1 MKFLNDKRWLFA
13 FILLISILAGISNFL
28 EPANM
33 LVTASIG
40 LSLIVVMFGSEMAIL
55 YLLIALCPFYA
66 SLRIGNLYVGFIIPL
81 LIIGK
86 LLIRP
91 SKKHSPVL
99 IILSSVFFIIWL
111 FHDIQFVTFATGFFR
126 LLVPICIFIYIYRGK
141 FKEYDGYYAM
151 WIVVATTLISMIC
164 IFMVQGGSIDAF
176 ISASYVG
183 EMRLGEADTDDG
195 QKNQLGGAMG
205 FPIYTIIIVSLLL
218 QMLLTRKFKLWVK
231 ASIVSIIV
239 ILFFIT
245 FLTISRVYLLGLVT
259 LSLLLVLH
267 MSKSRSFST
276 VIGLLG
282 GSMLLLVFASLYL
295 DNYIN
300 DIIDNYLYR
309 IAGDS
314 GNSGTGIRGLIYN
327 DCIYFLTEDIECLL
341 IGKGSTAYP
350 LLGQSLGRLFG
361 MSAHNIILD
370 AIMSFGL
377 YGLFLLLYM
386 YWYTYK
392 KEEARTYINWSIFRI
407 IPLACYIMMN
417 MTATPFLLDKTYP
430 MLLFMVLNINHCTD
444 NTKYN
449 PKWALANNIT
459 YKKI

>member
-40 LSLIVVMFGSEMAIL
+40 LSLIVVIFGSEMAIL

-66 SLRIGNLYVGFIIPL
+66 SLRIGHLYVGFIIPL
-81 LIIGK
+81 LMIGK

-91 SKKHSPVL
+91 SKKQSPVL
-99 IILSSVFFIIWL
+99 IFLSSVFFIIWF

-126 LLVPICIFIYIYRGK
+126 LLVPICIFIYIYKRK
-141 FKEYDGYYAM
+141 FEDYDGYYAM

-164 IFMVQGGSIDAF
+164 IFMVQGGNFDAF

-183 EMRLGEADTDDG
+183 EMRLGEADTEEG

-231 ASIVSIIV
+231 IFIVTIIV
-239 ILFFIT
+239 ILFFVT
-245 FLTISRVYLLGLVT
+245 FLTISRVYLLGLLT

-276 VIGLLG
+276 LIGLFG
-282 GSMLLLVFASLYL
+282 GGLLLLVIASLYL

-300 DIIDNYLYR
+300 DIIDNYLVR
-309 IAGDS
+309 ITGD
-314 GNSGTGIRGLIYN
+314 GDNSGTGIRGLIYY
-327 DCIYFLTEDIECLL
+327 DCINFLSENTECLL
-341 IGKGSTAYP
+341 IGKGSSAYP
-350 LLGQSLGRLFG
+350 YLGQSMGRLFG
-361 MSAHNIILD
+361 MSAHNIVLD

-377 YGLFLLLYM
+377 YGFFFLIYI
-386 YWYTYK
+386 YRYSYK
-392 KEEARTYINWSIFRI
+392 KEKLRIGISWSVFRI

-430 MLLFMVLNINHCTD
+430 MLLFMVLNIIHCTD

>member
-91 SKKHSPVL
+91 SKMHSPVL

-183 EMRLGEADTDDG
+183 KMRLGEADTDDG

-300 DIIDNYLYR
+300 DII
-309 IAGDS
+309 S
-314 GNSGTGIRGLIYN
+314 
-327 DCIYFLTEDIECLL
+327 
-341 IGKGSTAYP
+341 K
-350 LLGQSLGRLFG
+350 
-361 MSAHNIILD
+361 
-370 AIMSFGL
+370 
-377 YGLFLLLYM
+377 
-386 YWYTYK
+386 
-392 KEEARTYINWSIFRI
+392 
-407 IPLACYIMMN
+407 
-417 MTATPFLLDKTYP
+417 
-430 MLLFMVLNINHCTD
+430 
-444 NTKYN
+444 
-449 PKWALANNIT
+449 
-459 YKKI
+459 